1 MARKYFVDFAGIV
14 AAAFAVVG
22 LVASAAASDRF
33 PIDLKELQ
41 AQAEKRFAEADA
53 DGDGSVS
60 AEEFAGLDT
69 RRGFDGRPGFRDAK
83 RAADSERG
91 ERGRR
96 MQPWSE
102 RAGGRF
108 EIADRDAD
116 GQLSAQEFEDM
127 PKAVRAARQEQ
138 LFARLDADG
147 DGKLALDEFSS
158 RTQRLARLD
167 SDGDGE
173 ITRAEM
179 PRRRPRP

>member
-41 AQAEKRFAEADA
+41 AEAEKRFAEADA

-69 RRGFDGRPGFRDAK
+69 RRGFGGRPGFRDAK
-83 RAADSERG
+83 RVADG
-91 ERGRR
+91 QRGRR
-96 MQPWSE
+96 MEPRPE
-102 RAGGRF
+102 RAGERF
-108 EIADRDAD
+108 EIADQNAD

-147 DGKLALDEFSS
+147 DGELALDEFSS

-167 SDGDGE
+167 SNGDGE